1 MRLNP
6 KYTAIFLATTFLTA
20 CGNAAT
26 APEAQSK
33 TSQSSTSQAAASA
46 VVPQVE
52 KVLTPMERGAKL
64 AKRCTVCHSYAEGG
78 GHKVGPN
85 LWGFLGS
92 KAASKDG
99 FNYSKAMMES
109 GITWDEA
116 SFNAYI
122 ESPRT
127 YIPGNRMAFVGLK
140 KAEDRADLLLYLKS
154 QTTP

>member
-6 KYTAIFLATTFLTA
+6 KYTTLILAATLLAA
-20 CGNAAT
+20 CGNANT
-26 APEAQSK
+26 ASAPKAE
-33 TSQSSTSQAAASA
+33 TSQAATQEAPAA
-46 VVPQVE
+46 VVE

-78 GHKVGPN
+78 AHKVGPN

-116 SFNAYI
+116 SFKAYI
-122 ESPRT
+122 ENPKG
-127 YIPGNRMAFVGLK
+127 YVPGNRMAFVGVK
-140 KAEDRADLLLYLKS
+140 KAEDREDLLLYLKS